1 MGTSSVFSG
10 WSSTIGGQPGR
21 AGWACALSLGL
32 LAGCGVEGP
41 STSRAPNTESRRAVQ
56 RPAGPS
62 KSRSGVVSAEP
73 IGVGHPVGTMRG
85 IAGTDLTGAATED
98 DDDHGP
104 IDVAA
109 PPNANGLHWIWA
121 DPHIHVDSCGP
132 DKLADATI
140 GQAMDKRGLH
150 VANLLVWAND
160 NDWSEYST
168 A

>member
-1 MGTSSVFSG
+1 
-10 WSSTIGGQPGR
+10 
-21 AGWACALSLGL
+21 
-32 LAGCGVEGP
+32 
-41 STSRAPNTESRRAVQ
+41 
-56 RPAGPS
+56 
-62 KSRSGVVSAEP
+62 
-73 IGVGHPVGTMRG
+73 MRG